1 MDTNNPAPSCSHCL
15 ARQHCLSARLE
26 GEALHNY
33 EQMVCF
39 LNVPRQTRLVTRGA
53 PLTQLYSVRQG
64 QFKTETRAPGG
75 ASQVTGWY
83 LPGQMLGLDALADGH
98 YVSDAIALCDS
109 AVCAIPYQ
117 ALATAMTADPALMGQ
132 FHHLLGEELVRRH
145 SAMLLLGSARA
156 PQRMASFLLE
166 LASQQA
172 KGQEMGQRGQ
182 RALRLCM
189 PREDISSY
197 LGLAV
202 ESVSRL
208 LSRFR
213 AEGLITVS
221 NRAISLLDV
230 PRLQQLA
237 VPAEDDQPEA
247 A

>member
-1 MDTNNPAPSCSHCL
+1 MDTKSLGPACSQCQ

-26 GEALHNY
+26 GEALEKY
-33 EQMVCF
+33 EQLVCF
-39 LNVPRQTRLVTRGA
+39 YNVPRQTRLVTRGA

-64 QFKTETRAPGG
+64 QFKTETRTPGG

-83 LPGQMLGLDALADGH
+83 LPGQLLGLDAMADAH
-98 YVSDAIALCDS
+98 YVSDAVALCDS

-117 ALATAMTADPALMGQ
+117 ALATAMASDPALQGQ
-132 FHHLLGEELVRRH
+132 FHQLVGEELVRRQ
-145 SAMLLLGSARA
+145 SAMLMLGSARA

-166 LASQQA
+166 IARQQA
-172 KGQEMGQRGQ
+172 KGQAKGQDK
-182 RALRLCM
+182 ALRLCM

-230 PRLQQLA
+230 PRLRKLA
-237 VPAEDDQPEA
+237 EPAEMEQDA
-247 A
+247 AA

>member
-1 MDTNNPAPSCSHCL
+1 MDTTISSPSCSQCQ

-26 GEALHNY
+26 GEALARY

-39 LNVPRQTRLVTRGA
+39 YNVPRQTRLFARSA

-64 QFKTETRAPGG
+64 QFKTEGRTPSG

-98 YVSDAIALCDS
+98 HVSDAIALADS

-117 ALATAMTADPALMGQ
+117 ALATAMAADPALMGQ
-132 FHHLLGEELVRRH
+132 FHHLVGEELVRRQ
-145 SAMLLLGSARA
+145 SAMLMLGSARA

-166 LASQQA
+166 LARQQSR
-172 KGQEMGQRGQ
+172 GQEK
-182 RALRLCM
+182 ALRLCM

-213 AEGLITVS
+213 EEGLITVS

-230 PRLQQLA
+230 PRLRQLA
-237 VPAEDDQPEA
+237 SPASEDETLA
-247 A
+247 

>member
-1 MDTNNPAPSCSHCL
+1 MDTTISGPSCKHCL

-26 GEALHNY
+26 GEALDSY
-33 EQMVCF
+33 EQLVCF
-39 LNVPRQTRLVTRGA
+39 YNVPRQTRLVTRGA

-64 QFKTETRAPGG
+64 QFKTETRTPGG

-83 LPGQMLGLDALADGH
+83 LPGQMLGLDALADAH
-98 YVSDAIALCDS
+98 YVSDAVALCDS

-117 ALATAMTADPALMGQ
+117 ALMTAMAADPALLGQ
-132 FHHLLGEELVRRH
+132 FHQLVGEELVRRQ
-145 SAMLLLGSARA
+145 SAMLMLGSARA
-156 PQRMASFLLE
+156 PQRMAAFLLE
-166 LASQQA
+166 LAQQQA
-172 KGQEMGQRGQ
+172 KGQEK
-182 RALRLCM
+182 ALRLCM

-230 PRLQQLA
+230 PRLRQLA
-237 VPAEDDQPEA
+237 MPADEEVPL
-247 A
+247 

>member
-1 MDTNNPAPSCSHCL
+1 MDTTISGPSCSHCL

-26 GEALHNY
+26 GDALNNY
-33 EQMVCF
+33 EHLVCF
-39 LNVPRQTRLVTRGA
+39 YNVPRQTRLVTRGA

-64 QFKTETRAPGG
+64 QFKSETRTPGG
-75 ASQVTGWY
+75 AMQVTGWY
-83 LPGQMLGLDALADGH
+83 LPGQMLGLDALADAH
-98 YVSDAIALCDS
+98 YVSDAVALCDS

-117 ALATAMTADPALMGQ
+117 ALVAAMAADPGLLGQ
-132 FHHLLGEELVRRH
+132 FHQLVGEELVRRQ
-145 SAMLLLGSARA
+145 SAMLMLGSARA

-166 LASQQA
+166 LA
-172 KGQEMGQRGQ
+172 KGQEK
-182 RALRLCM
+182 ALRLCM

-230 PRLQQLA
+230 PRLRQLA
-237 VPAEDDQPEA
+237 MPADEDEPPG
-247 A
+247 